1 MGPGGGA
8 FSFSNPYSDETLGTD
23 GNLYGTLYQGGTSGK
38 GEVYKVTPGGVL
50 TSLHS
55 FTGAG
60 DGSLPYS
67 APIESTSGTY
77 YGTTTSNGVPDS
89 TAYSVTSGGVF
100 TTLHTFTG
108 TWLMVAC
115 SLPDIKGRPWTPS
128 NTTVGHRCSH
138 VLCHQAVTLCSKLVT
153 VLRRE
158 VEQAGR
164 RG

>member
-1 MGPGGGA
+1 VGPGGGA

-77 YGTTTSNGVPDS
+77 YGTTT
-89 TAYSVTSGGVF
+89 
-100 TTLHTFTG
+100 LQR
-108 TWLMVAC
+108 
-115 SLPDIKGRPWTPS
+115 RPRQH
-128 NTTVGHRCSH
+128 G
-138 VLCHQAVTLCSKLVT
+138 VLCHLWRGVHHASHVHRHLADGGLFASGHQRPSVDTFKHHSWTSVFSCPLSSSGYTLL
-153 VLRRE
+153 
-158 VEQAGR
+158 
-164 RG
+164 